1 MYCRKCGAEIKE
13 TSKFCDN
20 CGCEVVKV
28 KQVSYAEKYNENK
41 KKSKKQAQS
50 NKEQE
55 RMMKHK
61 DEKNPYIAASLFATV
76 VAIVLAMFPWN
87 LLGSGIG
94 TSLPM
99 RIAIV
104 VFALLADYHVT
115 KAKQVN
121 NLIFSKYGFRIKSN
135 VVSMVNVLSVFVT
148 IMGMFA
154 VEIFIKVLK
163 EGDDLFHTLVHIQ
176 ITMIRQIGNVAFALD
191 TDRIF
196 FVIKGAG
203 GRG

>member
-1 MYCRKCGAEIKE
+1 MNKNELKHILENNFLDILGKIFNYMSEELAQTNEQDTKALEKIDNKLKE
-13 TSKFCDN
+13 
-20 CGCEVVKV
+20 KV
-28 KQVSYAEKYNENK
+28 ELLKQEFNSIDENK
-41 KKSKKQAQS
+41 KKSKNQAQS

-87 LLGSGIG
+87 VVGSGIG

-154 VEIFIKVLK
+154 
-163 EGDDLFHTLVHIQ
+163 LFTY
-176 ITMIRQIGNVAFALD
+176 
-191 TDRIF
+191 
-196 FVIKGAG
+196 
-203 GRG
+203 

>member
-41 KKSKKQAQS
+41 KKSKNQAQS

-55 RMMKHK
+55 RM
-61 DEKNPYIAASLFATV
+61 
-76 VAIVLAMFPWN
+76 FPWN
-87 LLGSGIG
+87 VVGSGIG

-154 VEIFIKVLK
+154 
-163 EGDDLFHTLVHIQ
+163 LFTY
-176 ITMIRQIGNVAFALD
+176 
-191 TDRIF
+191 
-196 FVIKGAG
+196 
-203 GRG
+203 